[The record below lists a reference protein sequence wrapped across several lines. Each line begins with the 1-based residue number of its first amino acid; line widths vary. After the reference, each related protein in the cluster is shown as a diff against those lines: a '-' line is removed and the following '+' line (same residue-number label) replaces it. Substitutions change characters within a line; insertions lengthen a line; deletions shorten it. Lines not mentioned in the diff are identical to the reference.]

1 MRGFAGLAMQKSG
14 YPGFDL
20 SWNDLQFFLVAARA
34 GSAAEAG
41 RRLHIDQATVSRRIR
56 RLESML
62 GRPLLERGP
71 QGHVL
76 TQDGQALLGRAETM
90 EGNAFAILDYF
101 SDGEVALN
109 ATVRIAGPEGFL
121 CAYLAPRLAPLR
133 AKNPGLNLQL
143 VPMPHLMSV
152 SKREF
157 DIAITVGQ
165 VLKGR
170 AVTRKL
176 TDYSLGLFASEAYLR
191 AHAPIV
197 SVAQLGEHPLIGYV
211 DDLIIMPDLNY
222 LGEIAPTLRARVQST
237 SLLAQRAMAEAGLGL
252 CVLPYFMAA
261 DSPTLRPVLPDE
273 VRLTRSYWLVVH
285 ADTKDLAAH
294 RAIIDFIAGAMV
306 RDRPLLL

>member
-1 MRGFAGLAMQKSG
+1 MQKSG

-41 RRLHIDQATVSRRIR
+41 RRLNIDQATVSRRIR
-56 RLESML
+56 RLETML

-76 TQDGQALLGRAETM
+76 TQDGEALLGRAETM
-90 EGNAFAILDYF
+90 ERDAFAILDHF
-101 SDGEVALN
+101 SDAEVALN

-133 AKNPGLNLQL
+133 EKNPGLNLQL

-157 DIAITVGQ
+157 DIAVTVGQ
-165 VLKGR
+165 ILRGR

-176 TDYSLGLFASEAYLR
+176 ADYSLGLFASEAYLR
-191 AHAPIV
+191 ARAPIG
-197 SVAQLGEHPLIGYV
+197 SVADLGEHPLIGYV

-222 LGEIAPTLRARVQST
+222 LGDIAPALRATVQST
-237 SLLAQRAMAEAGLGL
+237 SLLAQCAMAEAGLGL
-252 CVLPYFMAA
+252 CVLPHFMA
-261 DSPTLRPVLPDE
+261 SSSSVLRPVLAGE

-285 ADTKDLAAH
+285 ADTKELAAH
-294 RAIIDFIAGAMV
+294 RAVIDFIAGAMA
-306 RDRPLLL
+306 RDRALLL